1 MAVNCSSLLF
11 SRLSVAFF
19 YFSAIIIS
27 AKQSEQTNRK
37 KKERICSMKKYA
49 LRLLAPLFALFLLL
63 PAIPKGY
70 ATTSFVASVNSD
82 VYHVSSCFYV
92 DRIKESNRI
101 WFTSA
106 EEAEASGRRGCSQN
120 NTRAVHPKSPRKTQP
135 RAPRS
140 NLNQIHPSSPRS
152 KRRRARPPM
161 STLKRTHF
169 RKNTSEGMMLDI
181 KRASK
186 TETRKGS
193 NKHRKKMKLK

>member
-1 MAVNCSSLLF
+1 
-11 SRLSVAFF
+11 
-19 YFSAIIIS
+19 
-27 AKQSEQTNRK
+27 
-37 KKERICSMKKYA
+37 MKKYA

-106 EEAEASGRRGCSQN
+106 EEAEPPAGADAPTASQN
-120 NTRAVHPKSPRKTQP
+120 NTRAVHPKSTRKTQP

-169 RKNTSEGMMLDI
+169 RKNTSEDMMLDI

-186 TETRKGS
+186 TETRKG
-193 NKHRKKMKLK
+193 

>member
-1 MAVNCSSLLF
+1 
-11 SRLSVAFF
+11 
-19 YFSAIIIS
+19 
-27 AKQSEQTNRK
+27 
-37 KKERICSMKKYA
+37 MKKYA

-101 WFTSA
+101 CLHPQKRLRPPAGADAPTV
-106 EEAEASGRRGCSQN
+106 SQN

>member
-63 PAIPKGY
+63 PSIPKGY

-106 EEAEASGRRGCSQN
+106 EEAEASGRRGCSHCQ
-120 NTRAVHPKSPRKTQP
+120 PEQYKSSPRKTQP